1 MKPKEENGHS
11 LLLYVS
17 KQLATLWVYIFLQ
30 KWEYVEKIQ
39 IELETE
45 CILFPIF
52 EELRLFKSVFDFPE

>member
-1 MKPKEENGHS
+1 MEENDHS

-30 KWEYVEKIQ
+30 KLKYVDFFHFV
-39 IELETE
+39 LETE

-52 EELRLFKSVFDFPE
+52 EELRLYKSVFDFLE